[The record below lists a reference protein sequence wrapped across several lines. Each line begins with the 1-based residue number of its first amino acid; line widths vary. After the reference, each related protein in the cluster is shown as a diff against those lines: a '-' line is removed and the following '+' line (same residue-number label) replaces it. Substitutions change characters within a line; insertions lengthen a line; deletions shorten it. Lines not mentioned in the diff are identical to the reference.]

1 MISNIDC
8 ERHVMAS
15 ENKEPGVKRK
25 AWLSVFL
32 GSALFWVAVALLIW
46 KFWG

>member
-8 ERHVMAS
+8 ERAVMAAEDNGS
-15 ENKEPGVKRK
+15 RVKRK

-32 GSALFWVAVALLIW
+32 GSALFWVAVALLVWKIW
-46 KFWG
+46 G

>member
-1 MISNIDC
+1 M
-8 ERHVMAS
+8 VS
-15 ENKEPGVKRK
+15 EKNETRVKRK

-32 GSALFWVAVALLIW
+32 GSALFWVALALLVW

>member
-1 MISNIDC
+1 MT
-8 ERHVMAS
+8 S
-15 ENKEPGVKRK
+15 ENKASGVKRK

-32 GSALFWVAVALLIW
+32 GSALFWIVIELLIW